1 MKNLYSLLLLL
12 FGCLFIQAQTY
23 CTYTT
28 STVEPVTYIN
38 VKDQDQ
44 SVTLLDNHSPGN
56 STEAQELFLDQVL
69 HVYAGE
75 RYWVRLA
82 AGDMTTYYTIS
93 VDWNQNG
100 TLDDDGEVTQI
111 GVTSAPNQQ
120 ALGALDIPE
129 GLLPGQM
136 RMRVIGNVGGF
147 ATDMCNGSQAGQAED
162 YTLSID
168 SFGDNDPYCN
178 YSVENILP
186 ITKVESAG
194 INNQTS
200 ATSNSEQ
207 EYFLEYQA
215 QYVKG
220 QSYDLTLEGNTGGN
234 FTDYYTLFID
244 WNKNEVLDDESE
256 VYELGTISNS
266 DGTDGTQLVYSFD
279 ITDALPL
286 GPTRIR
292 IIKNR
297 GAYATDP
304 CGDYEFGQAED
315 YSITVRNPAP
325 ENDNYCGPINY
336 SYGTEPI
343 TYVNFAG
350 IDNRSSASTS
360 SPDHEYFLDLEAT
373 VDKNQEYEVV
383 LEGNT
388 NGNWTSSF
396 SVFIDWNHN
405 NSFEDLGERYE
416 IGTVTHSSGEDGQQ
430 ATASISVPMSALSG
444 TTRMRVMK
452 IYSGNSYPQ
461 ESCSADNFGG
471 DDAQWAGGRL
481 FRLC

>member
-1 MKNLYSLLLLL
+1 
-12 FGCLFIQAQTY
+12 
-23 CTYTT
+23 
-28 STVEPVTYIN
+28 
-38 VKDQDQ
+38 
-44 SVTLLDNHSPGN
+44 
-56 STEAQELFLDQVL
+56 
-69 HVYAGE
+69 
-75 RYWVRLA
+75 
-82 AGDMTTYYTIS
+82 
-93 VDWNQNG
+93 
-100 TLDDDGEVTQI
+100 
-111 GVTSAPNQQ
+111 
-120 ALGALDIPE
+120 
-129 GLLPGQM
+129 
-136 RMRVIGNVGGF
+136 
-147 ATDMCNGSQAGQAED
+147 
-162 YTLSID
+162 
-168 SFGDNDPYCN
+168 
-178 YSVENILP
+178 
-186 ITKVESAG
+186 
-194 INNQTS
+194 QTS

-350 IDNRSSASTS
+350 IVNRSSASTS
-360 SPDHEYFLDLEAT
+360 SPDHEYFLELEAT

-416 IGTVTHSSGEDGQQ
+416 RGTVTHSTGEDGQQ
-430 ATASISVPMSALSG
+430 ATASISVPMSAQSG

-452 IYSGNSYPQ
+452 MYSGNSYPQ
-461 ESCSADNFGG
+461 ES
-471 DDAQWAGGRL
+471 
-481 FRLC
+481 